1 MSVINSRKELHF
13 FIEADRMM
21 NKGRFK
27 NNLLNGLKKI
37 NDYPQLF
44 LKNLAGKSYK

>member
-1 MSVINSRKELHF
+1 MKQTDHL
-13 FIEADRMM
+13 
-21 NKGRFK
+21 
-27 NNLLNGLKKI
+27 NLAMTIIWL

>member
-1 MSVINSRKELHF
+1 MILQNTSYFANNQLLQIQNRNRKN
-13 FIEADRMM
+13 I
-21 NKGRFK
+21 
-27 NNLLNGLKKI
+27 LNF

>member
-1 MSVINSRKELHF
+1 MILYLLLGGF
-13 FIEADRMM
+13 AD
-21 NKGRFK
+21 NHIIK
-27 NNLLNGLKKI
+27 